1 MAKREQANLVQ
12 ETRIAAFR
20 GREVRKTIHEDEWW
34 FVVEDVVGVLTDS
47 ADIKQYINR
56 MRQRD
61 SELSKGWVQFVHT
74 LQREPKLSANWG
86 TICTPQRALEL
97 RFCC

>member
-1 MAKREQANLVQ
+1 MAEKRQRNLVP
-12 ETRIAAFR
+12 ETRIAVFR
-20 GREVRKTIHEDEWW
+20 GREVRKTIHQDEWW
-34 FVVEDVVGVLTDS
+34 FVVEDVIAVLTDS

-74 LQREPKLSANWG
+74 LAQASPGIPS
-86 TICTPQRALEL
+86 
-97 RFCC
+97 